1 MAVITARAN
10 DIDYGSIFKEQ
21 LVTYLNKGDV
31 VIGISASGN
40 SPNVLNAIEYAGDRG
55 AVTIGFSG
63 FNGGKLKE
71 LAQKSIV
78 LSSRDYGQVED
89 SHLCLS
95 HIISYIVREK
105 IKTY

>member
-1 MAVITARAN
+1 
-10 DIDYGSIFKEQ
+10 
-21 LVTYLNKGDV
+21 V

-40 SPNVLNAIEYAGDRG
+40 SPYVLNAIEYAVEKG
-55 AVTIGFSG
+55 AITIGFSG
-63 FNGGKLKE
+63 FSGGKLKR

-78 LSSRDYGQVED
+78 LTSRDYGQVED

-95 HIISYIVREK
+95 HIISYIMREK